1 MDWYFVGRLVGTL
14 IWPAV
19 AAGLIYGVGW
29 LLAAP
34 RAPHV
39 ANNIKSWFRLASA
52 VTFATILFLTGRDF
66 LDYAGAL

>member
-1 MDWYFVGRLVGTL
+1 MDWYFVGRLLGTL

-29 LLAAP
+29 VLALP

-39 ANNIKSWFRLASA
+39 ANNIRSWARLASFF
-52 VTFATILFLTGRDF
+52 VFAGILFLTGRDF
-66 LDYAGAL
+66 LEYSGVL